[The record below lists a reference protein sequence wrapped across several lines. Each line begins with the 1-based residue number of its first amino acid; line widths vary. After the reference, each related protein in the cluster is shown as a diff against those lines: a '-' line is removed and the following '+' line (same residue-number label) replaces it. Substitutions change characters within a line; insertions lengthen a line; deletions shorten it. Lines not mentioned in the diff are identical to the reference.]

1 MPCAAKGPKVEWA
14 GQLPVS
20 GLGVARGV
28 VGGVRCVAAPPWD
41 H

>member
-20 GLGVARGV
+20 GVMGW
-28 VGGVRCVAAPPWD
+28 GGAVSGVAAPPWD
-41 H
+41 C

>member
-20 GLGVARGV
+20 GVMGWGGV
-28 VGGVRCVAAPPWD
+28 GVRCGGSSLGLLKG
-41 H
+41 